1 MSAINNN
8 NTQLAQ
14 FNAIINQFH
23 LLFILCFKSIT
34 SRSLLTVLLVSFM
47 GVVFGLLTKCQFGRN
62 LLLKYPKIFS
72 LGFVSHDG
80 PSEETMKNSK
90 FSITFFGQGWPKEE
104 ALSEPTDQHTTPPS
118 KKIVT
123 RVTGTNPGKNLD
135 E

>member
-1 MSAINNN
+1 MSTINNN

-14 FNAIINQFH
+14 LNEIINQFH
-23 LLFILCFKSIT
+23 LFFSLFQTIT

-72 LGFVSHDG
+72 LGFISHEG

-123 RVTGTNPGKNLD
+123 RVTGTNPGKLLD
-135 E
+135 EI